1 MKPLKR
7 PMFRS
12 GGPIKEGIMD
22 GMQEPQAI
30 NTVGNNANRDI
41 MGREKHAFFLPF
53 LGANALRAGA
63 MRMAPRAIQGI
74 KNFFT
79 TPVTKTVPKQGP
91 SFQVPGGNVYS
102 KGFPG
107 GKVSSKTVGPG
118 SAEITT
124 RQLKPYFANDPL
136 IATGGK
142 IIQGLTSPT
151 SKGLI
156 QKGARVVFSPTGVAT
171 GLIYAG
177 GKFFDSDG
185 NEIDKKTA
193 DEAGLYAGD
202 KRIDE
207 QTTTSGSGDPKST
220 KLNRDEEIEANRKRY
235 YKLMGID
242 KMQKG
247 AAYDSLIDASNIIR
261 EEGGDLKGAIKSGSL
276 QSQII
281 NAISKNLD
289 KSTDLK
295 KQIDAAILKGE
306 ITKDINKDKDALTKE
321 LTKKRIQVADKQLAG
336 ANLAETKTAYQKAG
350 ESLSG
355 QNLYAE
361 ATRAGTEVDGILDT
375 KTANKFLTDNPTLTE
390 ADFVKKTQQDRIK
403 NGQPKLPE
411 GNYVVGGR
419 IVHIS
424 EGGLVDEFV
433 F

>member
-22 GMQEPQAI
+22 GMQNRPQQLVQPAAD
-30 NTVGNNANRDI
+30 G
-41 MGREKHAFFLPF
+41 GRPGYAGPLAF
-53 LGANALRAGA
+53 LGLNALRTGA

-202 KRIDE
+202 KTIDE
-207 QTTTSGSGDPKST
+207 QTTTPDSGDPKST

-306 ITKDINKDKDALTKE
+306 IEKDIKSADTMDKRLKEAQIKRLERDEKQNTTAAKIAAVQIEKGAVTAADTAAILRSDGVEYTGALPDDEFLKFKKKNKGKDERDFLIENYGAL
-321 LTKKRIQVADKQLAG
+321 D
-336 ANLAETKTAYQKAG
+336 
-350 ESLSG
+350 
-355 QNLYAE
+355 
-361 ATRAGTEVDGILDT
+361 DGKYI
-375 KTANKFLTDNPTLTE
+375 
-390 ADFVKKTQQDRIK
+390 I
-403 NGQPKLPE
+403 
-411 GNYVVGGR
+411 GGR
-419 IVHIS
+419 
-424 EGGLVDEFV
+424 LVEKRGDNVAFAI
-433 F
+433 